1 LTSENPNSEAEK
13 MERPDVV
20 CILGMHRS
28 GTSLLTKILNLV
40 GLYLSP
46 AHLSVQPAADNPKGH
61 WEHSEIVSLNEAV
74 LERFGGSWDEPP
86 QLPLDWEKSSL
97 IEDLKQRAQSLIDD
111 QFSGVPLWGWKDPRT
126 CITLPFW
133 QQLLPNMRYV
143 ICLRN
148 PSDVAGSLQSRND
161 FSAEKSSR
169 LWFRYV
175 HSAFQ
180 HSEGKPR
187 LVVFYEDL
195 MNHPLRETQRLADF
209 LGTPEMLQQED
220 VKAVIQEFV
229 EKGLQHHRTSIA
241 RAMASPRIDL
251 PTRAFYIAQRISVS
265 LGQNEINDKQLNLEI
280 EAALDILNSY
290 SHTPDR
296 VRASD
301 EKVDTTGVFQAL
313 SAEIAEENRT
323 LQLQNESLEERV
335 ADLELE
341 SKRLLAELE
350 RAINES
356 KRLVA
361 EGERASAEAE
371 AVISQKDH
379 QIGYLEG
386 RLIEGDKHIASLYHT
401 IAGFEAAPWRRAK
414 RLARRTLAKLG
425 SERTSGSKS

>member
-1 LTSENPNSEAEK
+1 MKIPEAK
-13 MERPDVV
+13 TVERPDVV

-46 AHLSVQPAADNPKGH
+46 AHVSAQPADDNPKGH
-61 WEHSEIVSLNEAV
+61 WEHSEIVSLNDAI
-74 LERFGGSWDEPP
+74 LTRYGGTWDEPP
-86 QLPLDWEKSSL
+86 QLPSGWEKSSL
-97 IEDLKQRAQSLIDD
+97 IEDLKQRAQTLIDD
-111 QFSGVPLWGWKDPRT
+111 QFSGVSLWGWKDPRT

-148 PSDVAGSLQSRND
+148 PSDVARSLQSRNA

-180 HSEGKPR
+180 LSEGKPR

-195 MNHPLRETQRLADF
+195 MKHHLRETQRLADF
-209 LGTPEMLQQED
+209 MGTSEMIQQED
-220 VKAVIQEFV
+220 VQAVIQEFV

-241 RAMASPRIDL
+241 RTMASPRIDL

-265 LGQNEINDKQLNLEI
+265 LGQSEIDDDQLNPEI

-290 SHTPDR
+290 SQAPGR
-296 VRASD
+296 VSAS
-301 EKVDTTGVFQAL
+301 EEPATAGVFQTL
-313 SAEIAEENRT
+313 STELAEENRN
-323 LQLQNESLEERV
+323 LQLRNESLEERV

-341 SKRLLAELE
+341 SKRL
-350 RAINES
+350 
-356 KRLVA
+356 VA
-361 EGERASAEAE
+361 ESARASAEA
-371 AVISQKDH
+371 ASVISLKDH

-386 RLIEGDKHIASLYHT
+386 RLTEGDKHIASLYHT
-401 IAGFEAAPWRRAK
+401 IAGFEAAPWRRAM
-414 RLARRTLAKLG
+414 RLARRTFGKLG
-425 SERTSGSKS
+425 SEPRSGSSKS